1 MTQPVR
7 IYERGIL
14 NGTTEEPK
22 QNFYEVS
29 ATQNYEIGS
38 RLVLPDGR
46 AYRYAKAGATALAAG
61 ELQSSAAFGGSVAT
75 VQADLTPA
83 AAAIGDTIV
92 SFTTVTDAVT
102 LNQFRGGYLA
112 VSAGGAAI
120 GQGELYKI
128 AGNAAGAAGA
138 IKFTLERPL
147 TTAWTTSSR
156 ISIMA
161 EPYTL
166 VVQSPATTAIGMPV
180 GVPTV
185 AVPIN
190 NYCWLQTWGMA
201 CCLVKVAMNAF
212 AASIQS
218 DLTAAGSV
226 GITVAGAGS
235 LINATIGM
243 TGLATATTD
252 SGLVYLTIAP

>member
-1 MTQPVR
+1 MTQPVK

-22 QNFYEVS
+22 QNYFEVS
-29 ATQNYEIGS
+29 STQNYEIGT

-46 AYRYAKAGATALAAG
+46 AYRYAQAGAAALAAG
-61 ELQSSAAFGGSVAT
+61 ELQSSAAFGGSSAT
-75 VQADLTPA
+75 VQADLTA
-83 AAAIGDTIV
+83 VAAAIGDTTV
-92 SFTTVTDAVT
+92 SFTTATDATT
-102 LNQFRGGYLA
+102 LNQYAGGYLA
-112 VSAGGAAI
+112 VSDGGASI

-128 AGNAAGAAGA
+128 VSNEAGAAGA
-138 IKFTLERPL
+138 LLFVIDRPL
-147 TTAWTTSSR
+147 TTAWTTSTR

-161 EPYTL
+161 DPYTL

-190 NYCWLQTWGMA
+190 NFCWIQTWGMA
-201 CCLVKVAMNAF
+201 CCLVKLAMNAF
-212 AASIQS
+212 SANVLS

-226 GITVAGAGS
+226 GIDDGA
-235 LINATIGM
+235 LINATVGM

-252 SGLVYLTIAP
+252 SGLIYLTIAP